1 MGFLLSS
8 KIGGRTLKPGGQRE
22 GDLPGARVFF
32 MGQGLKDHPL
42 HSGHVNEIKVK
53 GALTGLLQ
61 TVLAVTLGQPE
72 EFLGLSESS
81 PGEVS
86 G

>member
-1 MGFLLSS
+1 LFLC
-8 KIGGRTLKPGGQRE
+8 K
-22 GDLPGARVFF
+22 
-32 MGQGLKDHPL
+32 GLKDHPFD
-42 HSGHVNEIKVK
+42 SGHVDEVKVK
-53 GALTGLLQ
+53 GTLAGFFDAL
-61 TVLAVTLGQPE
+61 LAVTLSQPE

>member
-8 KIGGRTLKPGGQRE
+8 KIGCWTLKPGGQRE
-22 GDLPGARVFF
+22 GNLPSARLLF
-32 MGQGLKDHPL
+32 MGKGQKDHPF
-42 HSGHVNEIKVK
+42 HSGHVDEVKVQ
-53 GALTGLLQ
+53 GSLAGLLQ
-61 TVLAVTLGQPE
+61 PVLAVTLGQAE
-72 EFLGLSESS
+72 EFLSLPESG

>member
-1 MGFLLSS
+1 M
-8 KIGGRTLKPGGQRE
+8 KPGGQRE
-22 GDLPGARVFF
+22 GDLSGARRFF
-32 MGQGLKDHPL
+32 MGKGLKDHPF
-42 HSGHVNEIKVK
+42 HSGHVNKVKVK
-53 GALTGLLQ
+53 GALAGLLYAL
-61 TVLAVTLGQPE
+61 LAVTLGQPE

>member
-1 MGFLLSS
+1 M
-8 KIGGRTLKPGGQRE
+8 
-22 GDLPGARVFF
+22 PGARLFF
-32 MGQGLKDHPL
+32 MGKGLKDHPL
-42 HSGHVNEIKVK
+42 HSGHVNEVKVQ
-53 GALTGLLQ
+53 GALAGLLQ

-72 EFLGLSESS
+72 EFLSLPESG